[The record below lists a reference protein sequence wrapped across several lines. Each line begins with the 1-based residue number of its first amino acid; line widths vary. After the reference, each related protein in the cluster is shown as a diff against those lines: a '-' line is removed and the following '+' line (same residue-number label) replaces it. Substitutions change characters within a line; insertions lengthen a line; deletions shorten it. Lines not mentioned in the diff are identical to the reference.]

1 MQLEG
6 QSVYLSVLSAEQ
18 EALDENAA
26 ESSPRYEEF
35 DRRMLVSK
43 ALTLMQEVR
52 FHAISS
58 SAAAAVQV
66 VLADA

>member
-18 EALDENAA
+18 EALDDNVT
-26 ESSPRYEEF
+26 ESSPRYAEF

-43 ALTLMQEVR
+43 ALTPMQEVR

-58 SAAAAVQV
+58 SAAVAAQV